1 MFVLCPHCQ
10 FLVAVDARTG
20 LPPAA
25 CPKCGG
31 AIVVE
36 APGEAELAAARGEK
50 AGPVEAPAAVRA
62 PAPVEAATP
71 IEAPAPTPPMMPA
84 ASVTPA
90 APIESPVPPVERT
103 ESTTPP
109 AQLDVDA
116 VIAAMSAKPARRSRA
131 KSEDAPKA
139 PRRSRAK
146 PAPSAAAPAAT
157 EEVATPAAP
166 ARVRPPRAPVGK
178 RIAAWLSSLKPKPKP
193 KPVNAAA
200 VAAPT
205 VEADAAPEKPKATVK
220 PIPSLR
226 ERAARRAEAKRNA
239 TEETTTGAS
248 TAVETPAI
256 ELPAVESTA
265 VETIAPPSTEV
276 AAIQP
281 FAVESLTAPTPEPPP
296 LVADAA
302 PRKTMAPAPV
312 SPERVSPERVP
323 PDRVPLEHVP
333 QEHVSAE
340 QVSPPPAP
348 VTPPPI
354 AATSALRTRARST
367 TATPSFA
374 RSRTGAR
381 LSMPARWRHIAAI
394 GGLSLLLA
402 LQLLLAQR
410 DALAADARWRPT
422 VGALCNVF
430 RCAVPDWR
438 QPEAFTMLSRDVR
451 PHPTAPGT
459 LRIDASFRNDARW
472 AQAWPRLV
480 VSLSDVEGRVVGTRA
495 FSAREYLGAAPT
507 QDTLASGQTAAI
519 HLDVVEPAPG
529 IVAFSFDFR

>member
-1 MFVLCPHCQ
+1 
-10 FLVAVDARTG
+10 
-20 LPPAA
+20 
-25 CPKCGG
+25 
-31 AIVVE
+31 
-36 APGEAELAAARGEK
+36 
-50 AGPVEAPAAVRA
+50 
-62 PAPVEAATP
+62 
-71 IEAPAPTPPMMPA
+71 
-84 ASVTPA
+84 VTPA
-90 APIESPVPPVERT
+90 APIESPAPPVEPIET
-103 ESTTPP
+103 TTPS

-131 KSEDAPKA
+131 KSDDASKP

-146 PAPSAAAPAAT
+146 PAPSAPAPAAT
-157 EEVATPAAP
+157 EEIATPAAP

-193 KPVNAAA
+193 VKAASG
-200 VAAPT
+200 AAPT

-239 TEETTTGAS
+239 MEETTTGEATAGES
-248 TAVETPAI
+248 TAVPAVDAPVVEVPAVEVPAVEVPAVALPAV
-256 ELPAVESTA
+256 ELPAVETL
-265 VETIAPPSTEV
+265 APSSTEV
-276 AAIQP
+276 APIQP
-281 FAVESLTAPTPEPPP
+281 FAVESLTAPAPEPPP

-302 PRKTMAPAPV
+302 PRKPMAPAPVPTERV
-312 SPERVSPERVP
+312 SPERVSPE
-323 PDRVPLEHVP
+323 
-333 QEHVSAE
+333 HVSAE
-340 QVSPPPAP
+340 QLSPPPAPVPPAP

-354 AATSALRTRARST
+354 APTPALRTRARST

-374 RSRTGAR
+374 RSRAGAR

-507 QDTLASGQTAAI
+507 QNTLASGQTAAI